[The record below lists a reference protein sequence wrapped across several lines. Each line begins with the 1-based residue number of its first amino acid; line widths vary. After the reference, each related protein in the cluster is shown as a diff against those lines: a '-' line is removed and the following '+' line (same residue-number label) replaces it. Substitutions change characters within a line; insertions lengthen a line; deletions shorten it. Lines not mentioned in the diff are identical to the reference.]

1 MKIVYSKDSLK
12 FLAKMEKSTVDS
24 IKAAIQGLTS
34 EPAKGDIKPMQGY
47 KDGRMRLRVGKY
59 RIIYRCENDGT
70 MKILYIIDIGP
81 RGDIYK

>member
-34 EPAKGDIKPMQGY
+34 EPAKVTLNPCKAIKTVECG
-47 KDGRMRLRVGKY
+47 
-59 RIIYRCENDGT
+59 
-70 MKILYIIDIGP
+70 
-81 RGDIYK
+81 